1 MRTLNR
7 LRRRLRDFGQRCR
20 DALWFK
26 RRCHLSWAQAWERA
40 GGCF

>member
-1 MRTLNR
+1 MRALKR
-7 LRRRLRDFGQRCR
+7 QRRALGNFIQRCR

-26 RRCHLSWAQAWERA
+26 RRCHVTWADAWERA